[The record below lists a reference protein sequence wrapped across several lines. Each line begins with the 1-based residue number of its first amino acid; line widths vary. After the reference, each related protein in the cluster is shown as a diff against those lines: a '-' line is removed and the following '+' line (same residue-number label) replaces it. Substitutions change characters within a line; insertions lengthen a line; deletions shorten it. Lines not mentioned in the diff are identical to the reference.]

1 MLRRPFSYVKVKTCL
16 TKNGKRALNLIS
28 FVTLRNKLQHC
39 THAPSITF
47 LTPPSRL
54 HEETAT
60 KSLNLK
66 RLASLAERSR
76 QGSRSLQVC
85 WAALSCSDFHFIFI
99 DVSLILHW
107 FSMIC
112 HWFCID
118 FHWFSIDL
126 QWCYHGFILEKR
138 LVSDLSWWSKPIQ
151 NQWQSMTIHWK
162 SI

>member
-1 MLRRPFSYVKVKTCL
+1 MCTHSKPNSETCL

-28 FVTLRNKLQHC
+28 FGTLRDKLQHC
-39 THAPSITF
+39 THSPSITF

-60 KSLNLK
+60 KSFKLK
-66 RLASLAERSR
+66 GFASLAERSR

-99 DVSLILHW
+99 NVSLILHW

-126 QWCYHGFILEKR
+126 QWFYIDFQWIVIDCHCGCRNTACFKR
-138 LVSDLSWWSKPIQ
+138 KHRSL
-151 NQWQSMTIHWK
+151 
-162 SI
+162 